1 MIRRT
6 LVPALA
12 ALMWAAPLLAQ
23 PPLSL
28 PEAIARAQ
36 AGNPEARRAELAER
50 EAVARVDQARAPYLP
65 SIDAVESWQRSNQPV
80 FVFGALLTQ
89 RRFTADRFA
98 IDALNHPD
106 AVNNLRLGVS
116 VDQAVFDP
124 ATRAGV
130 RSATLGRDMAAAA
143 RELVAQDLASAV
155 TQLYGAVLAAEAAT
169 RAADAAVEAATADLT
184 LAQNRRDAGV
194 ATAADVL
201 RVQVHLAQAR
211 EQRIRSSADVTIARA
226 RLNQALGAPLDTA
239 FTLDDTPAP
248 AALTAG
254 DVVTLENAAVAARP
268 DLAMAALQERL
279 ARSAVDA
286 ARAHF
291 LPRVYAQ
298 GGWEAN
304 GGAFGT
310 RASSWMVGASARV
323 NLFRGFADRARL
335 AEARLAQSGRAIDR
349 EKAET
354 GVRLD
359 VRIALARLEAARA
372 ADAVSRVATDQ
383 ARESHRIVRD
393 RYENG
398 LADVAALVS
407 AAEAVQRA
415 DARQAAARVDVT
427 VAAATLTR
435 ALGQR

>member
-6 LVPALA
+6 FVPALTV
-12 ALMWAAPLLAQ
+12 LLWAAPVLAQ
-23 PPLSL
+23 SPLSL

-36 AGNPEARRAELAER
+36 AHNPDARRAELAER
-50 EAVARVDQARAPYLP
+50 EAAARLDQARAGYLP

-98 IDALNHPD
+98 VEALNHPG

-124 ATRAGV
+124 SRRAGV
-130 RSATLGRDMAAAA
+130 RGATLGREMAAAA
-143 RELVAQDLASAV
+143 RELVAQDLAAAV
-155 TQLYGAVLAAEAAT
+155 TQLYGAVLAADAAT
-169 RAADAAVEAATADLT
+169 RAASAAIDSATADLA
-184 LAQNRRDAGV
+184 LAQNRRDAGA
-194 ATAADVL
+194 ATEADVL

-211 EQRIRSSADVTIARA
+211 EQRIRRGADVTIARA
-226 RLNQALGAPLDTA
+226 RLNQALGEPLDA
-239 FTLDDTPAP
+239 SFTLDATPAP
-248 AALTAG
+248 AALAPGDTAS
-254 DVVTLENAAVAARP
+254 LERTAIAARP
-268 DLAMAALQERL
+268 DLAMASLQERF
-279 ARSAVDA
+279 ASTAVDA
-286 ARAHF
+286 ARAG
-291 LPRVYAQ
+291 L
-298 GGWEAN
+298 
-304 GGAFGT
+304 FGT
-310 RASSWMVGASARV
+310 RASSWMVGAVARV

-335 AEARLAQSGRAIDR
+335 SEARLAQSSRAIDR
-349 EKAET
+349 EKTET
-354 GVRLD
+354 AVRLD

-372 ADAVSRVATDQ
+372 ADDVSRVAVDQ

-407 AAEAVQRA
+407 AAEAVQLA
-415 DARQAAARVDVT
+415 DARQSAARVDVT